1 MGSVSLSKGMFKST
15 VPQAT
20 VGLAGVAILSFTQG
34 VSGSLCYRNS
44 LGREGVPHLF
54 KQTTANG
61 LGPLLIN
68 ESQDYMEYKVG
79 ETDPSPEALNTVNSI
94 TQGPLSVQDFSEPLI
109 C

>member
-1 MGSVSLSKGMFKST
+1 MFKST

-20 VGLAGVAILSFTQG
+20 VGLAGV
-34 VSGSLCYRNS
+34 GSLCYRNS

-68 ESQDYMEYKVG
+68 ESQDYLEYKVG